1 MTKGVVGMVLVGAFG
16 ASLLAIG
23 LMEKAGVKVNEGS
36 LQFVM
41 EMVKFGAVLYIL
53 KMAVTLFL

>member
-1 MTKGVVGMVLVGAFG
+1 MSEMLLVGTFG

-23 LMEKAGVKVNEGS
+23 LLEKAGVKVNEGS